1 MKISIATVNRCIEA
15 VHNALWFMAYMK
27 VISGDFIPLSLS
39 RPFTIYLS
47 ITVNLTKS

>member
-39 RPFTIYLS
+39 RSLALLLYIYQLQ
-47 ITVNLTKS
+47 